1 VKKLRLEEIG
11 KGAMDEDPMDEV
23 LLETRRFRVVR
34 HRGRTASGHQYVR
47 ETVQHPG
54 AVVIL
59 PILDDGRVCLIRNYR
74 VAVGQTLIEL
84 PAGTLEPGEDPADTA
99 RRELEEETGYRAA
112 RIEPLLAFFMSPGI
126 LNERMH
132 AYLASGLTKGPP
144 SPEAGEEI
152 EPLLV
157 TWDEA
162 LRMVRSAEIQ
172 DAKTL
177 AALLYHQW
185 QRGTGG

>member
-1 VKKLRLEEIG
+1 
-11 KGAMDEDPMDEV
+11 MDEI

-34 HRGRTASGHQYVR
+34 HRGRTATGHEYVR

-59 PILDDGRVCLIRNYR
+59 PILHDGRVCLIRNYR
-74 VAVGQTLIEL
+74 IAVRQTLIEL
-84 PAGTLEPGEDPADTA
+84 PAGTLEPDEDPADTA
-99 RRELEEETGYRAA
+99 RRELAEETGYRAA
-112 RIEPLLAFFMSPGI
+112 QIERLLEFYMSPGI
-126 LNERMH
+126 LSERMH
-132 AYLASGLTKGPP
+132 AYLATGLTKGPP
-144 SPEAGEEI
+144 APEAGEEI

-162 LRMVRSAEIQ
+162 LGMVHAGEIQ

-177 AALLYHQW
+177 ATLLYHDL
-185 QRGTGG
+185 QRRASR